1 MNRQT
6 RILLATMMITGIV
19 LVSTF
24 FDTSTMLQQNPGL
37 FLLIFVLAM
46 TTYLLVVIIFNNGKQ
61 S

>member
-6 RILLATMMITGIV
+6 RILLAIMMITGIV

-37 FLLIFVLAM
+37 FLLIFGLAM
-46 TTYLLVVIIFNNGKQ
+46 TTYLLVVIIFNNRKQ
-61 S
+61 N

>member
-46 TTYLLVVIIFNNGKQ
+46 TTYLLVVIIFNNRKQ
-61 S
+61 N